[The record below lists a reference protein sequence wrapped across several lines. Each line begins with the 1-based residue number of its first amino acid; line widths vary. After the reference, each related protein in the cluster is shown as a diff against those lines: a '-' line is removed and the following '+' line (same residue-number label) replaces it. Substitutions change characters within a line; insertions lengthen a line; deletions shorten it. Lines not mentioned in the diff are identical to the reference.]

1 MNNLTRKIIFEI
13 FNDKNM
19 KKKIII
25 ITLLSV
31 ASFLI
36 GALITVSQVGST
48 SIGCIDDLPQAY
60 TKSIGE

>member
-31 ASFLI
+31 VSFLI
-36 GALITVSQVGST
+36 GTLITVSQVGSA
-48 SIGCIDDLPQAY
+48 SIGCVDDLPQTY